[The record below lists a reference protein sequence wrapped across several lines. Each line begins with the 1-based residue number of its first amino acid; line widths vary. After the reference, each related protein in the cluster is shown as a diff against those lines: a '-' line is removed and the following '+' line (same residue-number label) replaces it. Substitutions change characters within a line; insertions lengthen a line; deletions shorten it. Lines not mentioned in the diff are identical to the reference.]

1 MELYLKLI
9 DVIVPVFFV
18 IGIGY
23 YLGKK
28 NPDINT
34 DFITTFAGN
43 VGTPAM
49 IFYTITTTGV
59 TLSVFTEYFIYAL
72 IIIGGF
78 SLVGILFLLLLKK
91 DFISEL
97 PPLIL
102 PNTGNMGIPI
112 CLFAYGTAGLGVASA
127 IASVIILLHFTLGV
141 LLAKKS
147 FSLEIL
153 IKNMPIYAIIVS
165 VIFLYFEWDVP
176 GYLENTTFLLTYATI
191 FLVLM
196 SLGIA
201 LSRLKVVSWTHASI
215 LGAVRVILGPLIGF
229 GLIKYL
235 NLDGFAAG
243 VLLIQS
249 CMPSAVL
256 TYLVGSMYS
265 EKKVVDSVASVIVT
279 STIMSFITCLLYT
292 SPSPRDGLLSRMPSS
307 A

>member
-9 DVIVPVFFV
+9 DVIAPVFFV

-28 NPDINT
+28 NPEINT

-59 TLSVFTEYFIYAL
+59 TLAVFIEYFIYAL
-72 IIIGGF
+72 IIISGF
-78 SLVGILFLLLLKK
+78 SLVGILFLLILKK

-153 IKNMPIYAIIVS
+153 IKNMPIYGIIVS

-201 LSRLKVVSWTHASI
+201 LSRMKVVSWTHASI
-215 LGAVRVILGPLIGF
+215 LGSVRVIIGPLIGF
-229 GLIKYL
+229 GLIKFL

-279 STIMSFITCLLYT
+279 STVLSFITIPVVVFISLKYFQ
-292 SPSPRDGLLSRMPSS
+292 
-307 A
+307 

>member
-72 IIIGGF
+72 VVIGGF
-78 SLVGILFLLLLKK
+78 SFVGILFLLLLKK

-112 CLFAYGTAGLGVASA
+112 CLFAYGTAGLGVASS

-147 FSLEIL
+147 FSLKIL
-153 IKNMPIYAIIVS
+153 VKNIPIYAIIIS

-201 LSRLKVVSWTHASI
+201 LTRLRVVSWSHASI
-215 LGAVRVILGPLIGF
+215 LGAVRVIVGPLIGF
-229 GLIKYL
+229 GLIKFL

-279 STIMSFITCLLYT
+279 STIMSFVTIPIVVYYSLKYFQ
-292 SPSPRDGLLSRMPSS
+292 
-307 A
+307 

>member
-18 IGIGY
+18 IGVGY

-28 NPDINT
+28 NPEINT

-147 FSLEIL
+147 FSFEIL
-153 IKNMPIYAIIVS
+153 IKNMPIYGIIVS

-215 LGAVRVILGPLIGF
+215 LGAVRVIIGPLIGF
-229 GLIKYL
+229 GLIKFFNL
-235 NLDGFAAG
+235 NGFAAG

-249 CMPSAVL
+249 SMPSAVL

-265 EKKVVDSVASVIVT
+265 ERKVVDSVASVIVS
-279 STIMSFITCLLYT
+279 STIMSFITIPIVVY
-292 SPSPRDGLLSRMPSS
+292 LSLKYFQ
-307 A
+307 

>member
-28 NPDINT
+28 NPEINT

-72 IIIGGF
+72 VIIGGF

-215 LGAVRVILGPLIGF
+215 LGAVRVIIGPIIGF
-229 GLIKYL
+229 GLIKFL
-235 NLDGFAAG
+235 NLNGFAAG

-279 STIMSFITCLLYT
+279 STIMSFVTIPIVVFY
-292 SPSPRDGLLSRMPSS
+292 SIKYFQ
-307 A
+307 

>member
-9 DVIVPVFFV
+9 DVIAPVFFI

-23 YLGKK
+23 YLGRK
-28 NPDINT
+28 NPEINT

-78 SLVGILFLLLLKK
+78 SIAGILFLLLLKK

-112 CLFAYGTAGLGVASA
+112 CLFAYGTAGLGIASA

-147 FSLEIL
+147 LSLEIL
-153 IKNMPIYAIIVS
+153 IKNMPIYGIIVS

-201 LSRLKVVSWTHASI
+201 LSRLKVISWTHASI
-215 LGAVRVILGPLIGF
+215 LGAVRVIIGPLIGF
-229 GLIKYL
+229 ALIKFL
-235 NLDGFAAG
+235 NLNGFAAG

-265 EKKVVDSVASVIVT
+265 EKRVVDSVASVIVT
-279 STIMSFITCLLYT
+279 STIMSFFTIPIVVYISLKYFV
-292 SPSPRDGLLSRMPSS
+292 
-307 A
+307 

>member
-9 DVIVPVFFV
+9 DVLFPVFFV

-28 NPDINT
+28 NPNINT

-59 TLSVFTEYFIYAL
+59 TLNVFTEYFIYAL

-78 SLVGILFLLLLKK
+78 SLVGILFLLILKK

-127 IASVIILLHFTLGV
+127 IASVVILLHFTLGV

-153 IKNMPIYAIIVS
+153 IKNMPIYGIIIS

-215 LGAVRVILGPLIGF
+215 LGAVRVIIGPIIGF
-229 GLIKYL
+229 GLIKFL
-235 NLDGFAAG
+235 NLNGFAAG

-279 STIMSFITCLLYT
+279 STIMSFITIPVVVYY
-292 SPSPRDGLLSRMPSS
+292 SIKYFQ
-307 A
+307 

>member
-9 DVIVPVFFV
+9 DVLFPVFFV

-28 NPDINT
+28 NPNINT

-78 SLVGILFLLLLKK
+78 SLVGILFLLILKK

-127 IASVIILLHFTLGV
+127 IASVVILLHFTLGV

-153 IKNMPIYAIIVS
+153 IKNMPIYGIIIS

-215 LGAVRVILGPLIGF
+215 LGAVRVIIGPIIGF
-229 GLIKYL
+229 GLIKFFNL
-235 NLDGFAAG
+235 NGFAAG

-279 STIMSFITCLLYT
+279 STIMSFITIPIVVYY
-292 SPSPRDGLLSRMPSS
+292 SIKYFQ
-307 A
+307 

>member
-9 DVIVPVFFV
+9 DVIAPVFFV

-28 NPDINT
+28 NPEINT
-34 DFITTFAGN
+34 NFITTFAGN

-78 SLVGILFLLLLKK
+78 SFVGIIFLLLLKK

-147 FSLEIL
+147 FSFEIL
-153 IKNMPIYAIIVS
+153 IKNMPIYGIIVS

-215 LGAVRVILGPLIGF
+215 LGAVRVIIGPLIGF
-229 GLIKYL
+229 GLIKFL
-235 NLDGFAAG
+235 NLNGFAAG

-265 EKKVVDSVASVIVT
+265 ERKVVDSVASVIVT
-279 STIMSFITCLLYT
+279 STVMSFITIPIVVFISLKYFQ
-292 SPSPRDGLLSRMPSS
+292 
-307 A
+307 

>member
-9 DVIVPVFFV
+9 DVLFPVFFV
-18 IGIGY
+18 IGVGY

-28 NPDINT
+28 DPNFDT
-34 DFITTFAGN
+34 TFITNFAGN
-43 VGTPAM
+43 IGTPAM
-49 IFYTITTTGV
+49 IFYTITTTGI
-59 TLSVFTEYFIYAL
+59 TLNIFIEYFIYAL

-78 SLVGILFLLLLKK
+78 SLVGLFFLFILKK
-91 DFISEL
+91 DVISEL

-112 CLFAYGTAGLGVASA
+112 CLFAYGTVGLGVASA

-147 FSLEIL
+147 FSMEIL
-153 IKNMPIYAIIVS
+153 IKNVPIYAILAS
-165 VIFLYFEWDVP
+165 VIFLYFRWDVP
-176 GYLENTTFLLTYATI
+176 GYIENTTFLLTYTTI

-201 LSRLKVVSWTHASI
+201 LSRFQVVSWTKASI
-215 LGAVRVILGPLIGF
+215 LGAVRVIIGPIIGF
-229 GLIKYL
+229 SLINFL
-235 NLDGFAAG
+235 ELDGFAAG

-249 CMPSAVL
+249 SMPSAVL

-265 EKKVVDSVASVIVT
+265 DRKVVDSVASVIVT
-279 STIMSFITCLLYT
+279 STVMSLVTVPIVVFYSLKYFQ
-292 SPSPRDGLLSRMPSS
+292 
-307 A
+307 

>member
-9 DVIVPVFFV
+9 DVIAPVFFV

-28 NPDINT
+28 NPEINT

-78 SLVGILFLLLLKK
+78 SIVGIIFLLLLKK

-147 FSLEIL
+147 FSFEIL
-153 IKNMPIYAIIVS
+153 IKNMPIYGIIVS

-215 LGAVRVILGPLIGF
+215 LGAVRVIIGPLIGF
-229 GLIKYL
+229 GLIKFL
-235 NLDGFAAG
+235 NLNGFAAG

-265 EKKVVDSVASVIVT
+265 ERKVVDSVASVIVT
-279 STIMSFITCLLYT
+279 STIMSFITIPIVVYFSLKYFQ
-292 SPSPRDGLLSRMPSS
+292 
-307 A
+307 

>member
-9 DVIVPVFFV
+9 DVLFPVFFV
-18 IGIGY
+18 IGIGF

-28 NPDINT
+28 NPNIST

-72 IIIGGF
+72 IIISGF
-78 SLVGILFLLLLKK
+78 ALVGIIFLLLFKK

-127 IASVIILLHFTLGV
+127 IASVVILLHFTLGV
-141 LLAKKS
+141 FLAKKS
-147 FSLEIL
+147 FSLKIL
-153 IKNMPIYAIIVS
+153 INNMPIYGIIIS
-165 VIFLYFEWDVP
+165 VIFLYFEWEVP

-201 LSRLKVVSWTHASI
+201 LTRLKVVSWSQALF
-215 LGAVRVILGPLIGF
+215 LGFVRVVIGPIIGF
-229 GLIKYL
+229 SLIIFLKIE
-235 NLDGFAAG
+235 GFEAG

-249 CMPSAVL
+249 SMPSAVL

-265 EKKVVDSVASVIVT
+265 EKEVVDNVASVIVT
-279 STIMSFITCLLYT
+279 STIMSFITIPIVVFISLKYFI
-292 SPSPRDGLLSRMPSS
+292 
-307 A
+307 

>member
-1 MELYLKLI
+1 MELYFKLI
-9 DVIVPVFFV
+9 DVLFPVFFV
-18 IGIGY
+18 IGVGY

-28 NPDINT
+28 NPNFNT
-34 DFITTFAGN
+34 TFITDFAGN
-43 VGTPAM
+43 IGTPAM
-49 IFYTITTTGV
+49 IFYTITTTGI
-59 TLSVFTEYFIYAL
+59 TLDIFIEYFIYAL

-78 SLVGILFLLLLKK
+78 SLVGLLFLFILKK
-91 DFISEL
+91 DVISEL

-102 PNTGNMGIPI
+102 PNTGNMGVPI

-153 IKNMPIYAIIVS
+153 VKNVPIYAILAS
-165 VIFLYFEWDVP
+165 VIFLYFRWDVP
-176 GYLENTTFLLTYATI
+176 GYIENTTFLLTYTTI

-201 LSRLKVVSWTHASI
+201 LSRFEVVSWTKASI
-215 LGAVRVILGPLIGF
+215 LGAVRVIIGPVIGF
-229 GLIKYL
+229 SLIRYL
-235 NLDGFAAG
+235 DLDGFAAG

-249 CMPSAVL
+249 AMPSAVL

-265 EKKVVDSVASVIVT
+265 ERKVVDSVASVIVT
-279 STIMSFITCLLYT
+279 STVMSLVTVPIVVYYSLKFFQ
-292 SPSPRDGLLSRMPSS
+292 
-307 A
+307 

>member
-9 DVIVPVFFV
+9 DVLFPVFFV
-18 IGIGY
+18 IGVGY

-28 NPDINT
+28 DPNFDT
-34 DFITTFAGN
+34 KFITNFAGN
-43 VGTPAM
+43 IGTPAM
-49 IFYTITTTGV
+49 IFYTITTTGI
-59 TLSVFTEYFIYAL
+59 TLDIFIEYFIYAL

-78 SLVGILFLLLLKK
+78 SLVGLLFLFILKK
-91 DFISEL
+91 DVISEL

-153 IKNMPIYAIIVS
+153 IKNGPIYAILASIA
-165 VIFLYFEWDVP
+165 FLYFKWDVP
-176 GYLENTTFLLTYATI
+176 GYIENTTFLLTYTTI

-215 LGAVRVILGPLIGF
+215 LGATRVIIGPIIGF
-229 GLIKYL
+229 GLIKFL
-235 NLDGFAAG
+235 NLNGFFAG

-249 CMPSAVL
+249 AMPSAVL

-265 EKKVVDSVASVIVT
+265 ERKVVDNIASVIVS
-279 STIMSFITCLLYT
+279 STLMSFITIPIVVFYSLKFFQ
-292 SPSPRDGLLSRMPSS
+292 
-307 A
+307 

>member
-28 NPDINT
+28 NPEINT

-72 IIIGGF
+72 VIIGGF

-201 LSRLKVVSWTHASI
+201 LSRLKVVSWAHASI

-279 STIMSFITCLLYT
+279 STIMSFITIPIVVYYSLKYFQ
-292 SPSPRDGLLSRMPSS
+292 
-307 A
+307 

>member
-1 MELYLKLI
+1 MELFLKLI

-43 VGTPAM
+43 VGTPGM

-78 SLVGILFLLLLKK
+78 ALVGILFLLLLKK

-127 IASVIILLHFTLGV
+127 IASVIILLHFTIGV

-147 FSLEIL
+147 FSFKIL
-153 IKNMPIYAIIVS
+153 IKNMPIYGIIIS
-165 VIFLYFEWDVP
+165 VLFLYFEWDVP

-191 FLVLM
+191 FLILM

-201 LSRLKVVSWTHASI
+201 LTRLKVVSWTHASI
-215 LGAVRVILGPLIGF
+215 LGTVRVVIGPIICFGF
-229 GLIKYL
+229 ISYL
-235 NLDGFAAG
+235 NLEGFAAG

-279 STIMSFITCLLYT
+279 STIMSFITIPIVVYYSLKYFQ
-292 SPSPRDGLLSRMPSS
+292 
-307 A
+307 

>member
-28 NPDINT
+28 NPNINT

-43 VGTPAM
+43 VGTPGM

-112 CLFAYGTAGLGVASA
+112 CLFAYGTAGLGVASS

-147 FSLEIL
+147 FSLKIL
-153 IKNMPIYAIIVS
+153 VKNMPIYAIIIS

-201 LSRLKVVSWTHASI
+201 LTRLKVVSWTHASI
-215 LGAVRVILGPLIGF
+215 LGGVRVIIGPLIGF
-229 GLIKYL
+229 GFIKFL
-235 NLDGFAAG
+235 NLEGFAAG

-265 EKKVVDSVASVIVT
+265 EKKVVDSVASVIAT
-279 STIMSFITCLLYT
+279 STIMSFVTIPIVVYYSLKYFQ
-292 SPSPRDGLLSRMPSS
+292 
-307 A
+307 